1 MLSHIRARLV
11 PLSCYVYA
19 SAPVLAAADASH
31 SCHAVLTALVLFALL
46 PLQIGQMLMFLH
58 AKTSTRALPMV
69 TQFLEL
75 MRNSRLMAARC

>member
-1 MLSHIRARLV
+1 
-11 PLSCYVYA
+11 
-19 SAPVLAAADASH
+19 
-31 SCHAVLTALVLFALL
+31 VLFALL